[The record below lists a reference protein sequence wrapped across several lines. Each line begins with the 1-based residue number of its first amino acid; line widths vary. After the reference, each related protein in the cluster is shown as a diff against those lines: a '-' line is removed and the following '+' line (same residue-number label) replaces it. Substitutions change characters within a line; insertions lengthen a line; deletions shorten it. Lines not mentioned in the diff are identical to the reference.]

1 MKYKNIIIV
10 VLVLALCLGVYFY
23 KFNNGGITTN
33 SEYTTN
39 QESKD
44 STIPVTM
51 TGPLTASVT
60 YDACL
65 PYLEW
70 GDGSNGGKGGMGS
83 NTCGSGVPESAHP
96 KVTETHVYSKSGKYV
111 ISFYK
116 TEQSNENKTNPVQYG
131 VIVFK

>member
-70 GDGSNGGKGGMGS
+70 GDGSTGGKGGMGS
-83 NTCGSGVPESAHP
+83 NTCGAGIPESEHP
-96 KVTETHVYSKSGKYV
+96 KVTETHVYSKSGKYT